1 MIDAIVHRGPDGK
14 GTLLFD
20 HACLGHVRLS
30 VIDLAGGGQPMST
43 PDGKLHI
50 SYNGELYNFRELKK
64 ELESNGV
71 RFQSNSDTEVVLL
84 AYRQYGIDAFNR
96 FRGMFALALWDSQ
109 RQEGLLVRDRFGIK
123 PLFYANFNDQMIFA
137 SEIKA
142 INKALPNQPE
152 MNLRGLHLLMNF
164 RYIPGDQ
171 TLFTDVFHLPPGHCL
186 KWENGNFRIIKWE
199 EKPKNAIHN
208 ICDIEHI
215 RDTLVSAVKKQLVSD
230 VPLGAYLSS
239 GMDSSTILALSIK
252 NKGLSAENF
261 PTFTIQTGDSRFEAQ
276 QAGETANF
284 FGVPN
289 HQEPLNIDL
298 DNILPRLIWH
308 LEVPKVNALQSAM
321 VARLA
326 GKYVKVALS
335 GLGGDEIFLGYN
347 IHRIL
352 ALLESSSTGLKRGSA
367 YLLGHAGQT
376 IFGLMGLRF
385 EELKRGCQ
393 ALRMLPDFA
402 SIYGIIRNV
411 WDSPV
416 NRKRIY
422 GPRMQAENFENAAT
436 VLKMN
441 WPDNNDPVTAA
452 AVYELKQKMVNDLL
466 LQEDRLSMAFGLEVR
481 VPFLDED
488 LVRLLSSVDRRRKMP
503 GAKLKSLMRE
513 VVSEWLPR
521 EIINRPKSGFQV
533 PIHQFFNSHLRPFC
547 HKYLSR
553 KRLEKD
559 GLFNPDFVESI
570 LKARPHKSLRWHY
583 FMLYLMLGA
592 NIWLDIFE
600 QGKEIPKWN

>member
-1 MIDAIVHRGPDGK
+1 MCGIAGIFKNSFIPDAETMVSSMIDAIVHRGPDGK

-50 SYNGELYNFRELKK
+50 SYNGELYNFRELRNN
-64 ELESNGV
+64 LESEGV
-71 RFQSNSDTEVVLL
+71 RFQTNSDTEVLLL
-84 AYRQYGIDAFNR
+84 AYRQYGIDAFSK
-96 FRGMFALALWDSQ
+96 FRGMFAFAVWDSR
-109 RQEGLLVRDRFGIK
+109 RQEGLLVRDSFGIK
-123 PLFYANFNDQMIFA
+123 PLFYTNLNGKIIFG
-137 SEIKA
+137 SEVKGI
-142 INKALPNQPE
+142 IQALPHAPGI
-152 MNLRGLHLLMNF
+152 NLKGLHLLMNF

-171 TLFTDVFHLPPGHCL
+171 TLFTGIFHLPPGHCL
-186 KWENGNFRIIKWE
+186 KWKKDGCKIFKWADESENTKDD
-199 EKPKNAIHN
+199 NA
-208 ICDIEHI
+208 DIDQI
-215 RDTLVSAVKKQLVSD
+215 RGTLVRAVRRQLVSD
-230 VPLGAYLSS
+230 VPVGGYLSA
-239 GMDSSTILALSIK
+239 GLDSSTILALSVK
-252 NKGLSAENF
+252 NKGMSAENF

-402 SIYGIIRNV
+402 SIYGIIRN
-411 WDSPV
+411 
-416 NRKRIY
+416 
-422 GPRMQAENFENAAT
+422 
-436 VLKMN
+436 
-441 WPDNNDPVTAA
+441 
-452 AVYELKQKMVNDLL
+452 
-466 LQEDRLSMAFGLEVR
+466 
-481 VPFLDED
+481 
-488 LVRLLSSVDRRRKMP
+488 
-503 GAKLKSLMRE
+503 
-513 VVSEWLPR
+513 
-521 EIINRPKSGFQV
+521 
-533 PIHQFFNSHLRPFC
+533 
-547 HKYLSR
+547 
-553 KRLEKD
+553 
-559 GLFNPDFVESI
+559 
-570 LKARPHKSLRWHY
+570 
-583 FMLYLMLGA
+583 
-592 NIWLDIFE
+592 
-600 QGKEIPKWN
+600 